1 MTSFDRDKNKVRKEF
16 SELSLLSKLAEMMS
30 SDISLEDFLD
40 FCVASLAKELEAER
54 AGLFLTNGRNGKLI
68 HKFSTGLS
76 KDDILR
82 IVSGG
87 DHIVNWVMEER
98 ESLIIIDELMDPGVR
113 DDKIKTIVATPLK
126 IRNTALGLYYM
137 AREKPAANFTA
148 IDLELTNI
156 FSAQSAFAIE
166 ISRLAGV
173 ARDTISE
180 LNKLNRIGKML
191 TSSFDTD
198 NILKII
204 VGTIKEMINIE
215 FGGLLLVD
223 SDNQLN
229 VTIIVPRNAS
239 DAMVDKFENTMVETM
254 RILTMDES
262 VKIKTKVIY
271 NERCD
276 WADREETGCE
286 FKSLISVPIIVRET
300 VRGILNV
307 VHTEADFFTKDNL
320 RTLSNFAT
328 QISIALE
335 NARTYGEI
343 KTKVKEQDLLME
355 VSKALTSTLDLDKVL
370 KMVIKITADLL
381 DVRMCALRL
390 YDRKKEEFTVK
401 ASFGLSESVLS
412 MARIGKCEGVI
423 GKVFNTGKPIAICD
437 ISKNKFFKHYELFR
451 GEGIKSMLSVPL
463 SIKSQVIGVLTVF
476 STHLRFFDDNE
487 IDLLSTVGRQAAAAI
502 ENARLYTFMHENF
515 MNTIKALSAA
525 IDTKDHYTHG
535 HSKNV
540 MDVSAMIAAEM
551 GMPRV
556 EVELIR
562 FAGLLHDIGKIGVSE
577 SILSKKSSL
586 TDEEFAI
593 ISTHPKLGTMI
604 MESVDFLKKIS
615 PITYHHHERWDGRGY
630 PMGLKGDRIPLG
642 ARIIAVSDAYDA
654 ITSSRSYSSAKT
666 DGFALDEIRK
676 CSGTQFDPEIVDAFI
691 RVMERIMSGT
701 AAMEEEPFLM
711 TEELM
716 EALC

>member
-1 MTSFDRDKNKVRKEF
+1 MTSFDRDENKVRKEF

-40 FCVASLAKELEAER
+40 FCVVSLARELEAER
-54 AGLFLTNGRNGKLI
+54 AGLFLTNGRNGKLV
-68 HKFSTGLS
+68 HKYSAGLTEEEIS
-76 KDDILR
+76 RICDGRDD
-82 IVSGG
+82 V
-87 DHIVNWVMEER
+87 VQWVMEER
-98 ESLIIIDELMDPGVR
+98 EPLIIIDELMDPRVR
-113 DDKIKTIVATPLK
+113 DDKLKTIVATPLK

-137 AREKPAANFTA
+137 AREKPAPNFTA

-156 FSAQSAFAIE
+156 FAAQSAFAIE

-173 ARDTISE
+173 ASDTIGE

-191 TSSFDTD
+191 TSSFDTE

-204 VGTIKEMINIE
+204 VDTIKEMINIE
-215 FGGLLLVD
+215 FGGLLLVSTD
-223 SDNQLN
+223 DQLN
-229 VTIIVPRNAS
+229 VTIIVPENAS

-262 VKIKTKVIY
+262 SKIKSKVIY
-271 NERCD
+271 NETCD
-276 WADREETGCE
+276 WADREDADSE
-286 FKSLISVPIIVRET
+286 FESLISVPIIVRGT
-300 VRGILNV
+300 VMGILNV
-307 VHTEADFFTKDNL
+307 AHTEADFFTKDNL
-320 RTLSNFAT
+320 RTLSNLAT

-335 NARTYGEI
+335 NARAYDEI

-401 ASFGLSESVLS
+401 ASFGLSDSVLS
-412 MARIGKCEGVI
+412 MARIGSGEGVV
-423 GKVFNTGKPIAICD
+423 GKVFATGKPIAVCD
-437 ISKNKFFKHYELFR
+437 IAQSKLFKHYELFR
-451 GEGIKSMLSVPL
+451 GEGIKSLLAVPL

-476 STHLRFFDDNE
+476 STHMRFFSENE
-487 IDLLSTVGRQAAAAI
+487 IDLLSTVGRQSAAAI

-540 MDVSAMIAAEM
+540 MDCSALIASEM
-551 GMPRV
+551 GLPKV

-604 MESVDFLKKIS
+604 MDSVDFLKKIS

-630 PMGLKGDRIPLG
+630 PMGLKGDQIPLG

-654 ITSSRSYSSAKT
+654 ITSTRSYSSAKS
-666 DGFALDEIRK
+666 DQFALDEIRK
-676 CSGTQFDPEIVDAFI
+676 CSGAQFDPSVVEAFT
-691 RVMERIMSGT
+691 RVMEKRMAGE
-701 AAMEEEPFLM
+701 AVMEEEPFLM